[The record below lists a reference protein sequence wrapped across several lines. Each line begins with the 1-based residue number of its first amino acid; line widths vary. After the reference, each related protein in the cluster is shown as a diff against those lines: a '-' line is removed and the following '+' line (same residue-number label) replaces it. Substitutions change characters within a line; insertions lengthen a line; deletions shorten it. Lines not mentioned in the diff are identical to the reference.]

1 MTPPAAPKKAR
12 TPAQLAADE
21 RRRKA
26 AAEKRRKNAPPG
38 PVETAVRKDIEAL
51 VITHPMGEALA
62 AMSFV
67 LARALDQ
74 NVDRRETGQL
84 NAQLKANLLE
94 LSGQVDD
101 ADDDDLA
108 DLLDETE
115 GGAQEPAPEVRDPE
129 ED

>member
-1 MTPPAAPKKAR
+1 MTPKKSPEELEAGRKARAAAKAKKAR
-12 TPAQLAADE
+12 E
-21 RRRKA
+21 S
-26 AAEKRRKNAPPG
+26 APPG
-38 PVETAVRKDIEAL
+38 PVERAVRADIEAL
-51 VITHPMGEALA
+51 TITHPMGEALS
-62 AMSFV
+62 AMSYV

-101 ADDDDLA
+101 ADDELA
-108 DLLDETE
+108 DLISEPE
-115 GGAQEPAPEVRDPE
+115 PGAPEPGPEVRDPE